1 MNATKTQSQ
10 PDARTRI
17 LDAALKIIREK
28 GYAATR
34 VDDICAEAGLTKGGF
49 FHHFKGKEDMA
60 VAAAEY
66 LSQGTGGLFAH
77 APYHDHADP
86 LDRVLAYVAFRR
98 AILQGGT
105 ADFTCLAGTM
115 AQETHLSNP
124 AIRDACQASIF
135 GHAATLEP
143 DIAAAKAKYRADADW
158 TPESLALFTQATLQG
173 AFILAKARGGPEIAR
188 DMVDHLDRY
197 IRLLFSAGR
206 QQEE

>member
-1 MNATKTQSQ
+1 MNKTVTQ

-60 VAAAEY
+60 VAAAEHW
-66 LSQGTGGLFAH
+66 SMVTGGLFEQ
-77 APYHDHADP
+77 APYHEPADP
-86 LDRVLAYVAFRR
+86 LDRILGYVAFRK
-98 AILQGGT
+98 AIMEGGT
-105 ADFTCLAGTM
+105 ADFTCLVGTM

-143 DIAAAKAKYRADADW
+143 DIEEAKAKYCPDAGW
-158 TPESLALFTQATLQG
+158 TPKSLALFTQATLQG
-173 AFILAKARGGPEIAR
+173 SFILAKAEGGPEIAR
-188 DMVDHLDRY
+188 DMIDHLDRY

-206 QQEE
+206 HQEE